1 MPLPIVAVVG
11 RPNVGKSTFVNRIA
25 QADEAIVHE
34 MRGVTRDRSY
44 HEADWNGVD
53 FKLIDTGGIEMGDDD
68 AFQGSIRN
76 QALAGANEAD
86 VILFLVDG
94 KTGVN
99 ADDEAVARILRKTSK
114 PVFLVVNKLDTP
126 NRMDEV
132 WEFYQLGLGD
142 PWPVSAMHGHGT
154 GDLLDEVVNEL
165 KKVDLPA
172 DADEEDGINVAII
185 GRPNAG
191 KSSLTNKLTAN
202 DRSIVSDVAGTTRDA
217 IDTHIVHDGQ
227 RYTIVDTAGLRRKS
241 QIDEDVEYY
250 GFVRAMRAIDRANV
264 ALLVI
269 DSTLGLT
276 DQDQRVAGFAAER
289 GCAMVI
295 VLNKWDL
302 IEGPEAKAEI
312 RERIADRLTFV
323 GYAPVIAISALTGKK
338 VDRIW
343 DAVNAAYENYS
354 QTIPT
359 NRLNTWLA
367 GIREFGHTVSKG
379 KAVLRMKYVTQ
390 TATCPP
396 QFTFFANRPD
406 LVDDNFERYLENR
419 SARELRARGYAHQD
433 QVQEEGLKDHGGF
446 AGCGRPVRRRVSVGI
461 HSLRADHLEGVLPYR
476 PARARQRQYRHHQ
489 RHPHDGQGRRLRRVR
504 SGLRQGPAVGRI
516 WPGRSASRSCQR
528 RLRARRAR
536 HVRHHAGR
544 GVPRLRVGPYLL
556 SVAWLQGRQGDRGGR
571 GLPVRDVRLDRRL
584 PRAAHLHRA
593 RRATTKRVSVGSIA
607 AAAACPFFAL
617 YFFWG
622 DWLAWLFCTVAGLT
636 VVWAHR
642 ENIKRL
648 RAGTESR
655 IGDKGKKKEA

>member
-1 MPLPIVAVVG
+1 MPLPLVAVVG

-191 KSSLTNKLTAN
+191 KSSLTNKLTN
-202 DRSIVSDVAGTTRDA
+202 NNRSIVSDVAGTTRDA
-217 IDTHIVHDGQ
+217 IDTLVEHEGQ
-227 RYTIVDTAGLRRKS
+227 MYRIVDTAGLRRKS

-250 GFVRAMRAIDRANV
+250 GFVRAMRAIDRADV

-269 DSTLGLT
+269 DGTLGLT
-276 DQDQRVAGFAAER
+276 NEDQRVAGYAAER

-295 VLNKWDL
+295 VLNKWD
-302 IEGPEAKAEI
+302 IVEGPEEKAKI
-312 RERIADRLTFV
+312 RERIEDRMTFV
-323 GYAPVIAISALTGKK
+323 GYAPVVAISALTGKR

-343 DAVNAAYENYS
+343 SAIDDVYANYS
-354 QTIPT
+354 RTIPT
-359 NRLNTWLA
+359 ARLNTWLA
-367 GIREFGHTVSKG
+367 GIRETGHTVSKG
-379 KAVLRMKYVTQ
+379 KAVLRMKYLTQ
-390 TATCPP
+390 TGTCPP
-396 QFTFFANRPD
+396 HFTFFVNRPD
-406 LVDDNFERYLENR
+406 VVDDNYERYLENR
-419 SARELRARGYAHQD
+419 MREA
-433 QVQEEGLKDHGGF
+433 F
-446 AGCGRPVRRRVSVGI
+446 P
-461 HSLRADHLEGVLPYR
+461 LEGTPI
-476 PARARQRQYRHHQ
+476 
-489 RHPHDGQGRRLRRVR
+489 RL
-504 SGLRQGPAVGRI
+504 
-516 WPGRSASRSCQR
+516 
-528 RLRARRAR
+528 
-536 HVRHHAGR
+536 
-544 GVPRLRVGPYLL
+544 
-556 SVAWLQGRQGDRGGR
+556 
-571 GLPVRDVRLDRRL
+571 
-584 PRAAHLHRA
+584 
-593 RRATTKRVSVGSIA
+593 K
-607 AAAACPFFAL
+607 F
-617 YFFWG
+617 
-622 DWLAWLFCTVAGLT
+622 
-636 VVWAHR
+636 
-642 ENIKRL
+642 
-648 RAGTESR
+648 
-655 IGDKGKKKEA
+655 KKKD

>member
-25 QADEAIVHE
+25 QADEAIVHA

-44 HEADWNGVD
+44 HDADWNGVE
-53 FKLIDTGGIEMGDDD
+53 FKLVDTGGIEMGDDD

-86 VILFLVDG
+86 VIVFLVDG
-94 KTGVN
+94 KTGIN
-99 ADDEAVARILRKTSK
+99 ADDEQVARILRKTAK

-126 NRMDEV
+126 GRTDDM

-142 PWPVSAMHGHGT
+142 PWPVSSMHGHGT
-154 GDLLDEVVNEL
+154 GDLLDAVVEEL
-165 KKVDLPA
+165 KKVELPA
-172 DADEEDGINVAII
+172 DADDDPGINVAII

-217 IDTHIVHDGQ
+217 IDTHVVHDDR

-269 DSTLGLT
+269 DATLGLT
-276 DQDQRVAGFAAER
+276 NEDQRVAGYAAER

-302 IEGPEAKAEI
+302 VEGPEAKAEI
-312 RERIADRLTFV
+312 RERIADRMTFV

-343 DAVNAAYENYS
+343 DAIDTAYANYS
-354 QTIPT
+354 QTITT

-390 TATCPP
+390 TAACPP

-419 SARELRARGYAHQD
+419 LREQFDLVGT
-433 QVQEEGLKDHGGF
+433 
-446 AGCGRPVRRRVSVGI
+446 PIRV
-461 HSLRADHLEGVLPYR
+461 
-476 PARARQRQYRHHQ
+476 
-489 RHPHDGQGRRLRRVR
+489 
-504 SGLRQGPAVGRI
+504 
-516 WPGRSASRSCQR
+516 
-528 RLRARRAR
+528 
-536 HVRHHAGR
+536 
-544 GVPRLRVGPYLL
+544 
-556 SVAWLQGRQGDRGGR
+556 
-571 GLPVRDVRLDRRL
+571 
-584 PRAAHLHRA
+584 
-593 RRATTKRVSVGSIA
+593 K
-607 AAAACPFFAL
+607 F
-617 YFFWG
+617 
-622 DWLAWLFCTVAGLT
+622 
-636 VVWAHR
+636 
-642 ENIKRL
+642 
-648 RAGTESR
+648 
-655 IGDKGKKKEA
+655 KKKD